1 MPTFSEHIR
10 NRANDD
16 SVALLFEDQRWTYR
30 EWVAECSARAALFE
44 RVKVDGPPH
53 IGVLL
58 DNTPEFTFWL
68 GAAALCG
75 ATIVG
80 INPTRRGPELERDI
94 TYTNCQL
101 IVSSDTYGDLLEG
114 LDLGAASPDR
124 VWNVESDIYKQKV
137 AKFEGAALPDADA
150 DQVSETTQF
159 LLLFTSGTSG
169 APKAVIC
176 SQGRIERIG
185 VILTQMC
192 TLTNED
198 VSYLSMP
205 LFHSA
210 CLFSGWAPTVIA
222 GGATAL
228 RTRFSAS
235 AFLPDVRKFGATFF
249 HYVGKPLAYVLAQ
262 PELPDD
268 GDNPL
273 TRGFGNEG
281 SEADI
286 RRFAERFNC
295 PLTDG
300 YGSTEAAVS
309 IGRVPG
315 MPAGSLGMAAPSV
328 KVLNPDTGEECPRAI
343 FDEHGRLL
351 NAVEC
356 TGEIVNT
363 EGAQLF
369 EGYWNN
375 EAAQAERV
383 RGSAYWS
390 GDLGYRD
397 EAGFFFFA
405 GRSAEWLRVDGENFA
420 GAPIERILNRMDGII
435 LSAVYGVPDVVA
447 GDQVMAALQF
457 SPGHSFDAK
466 AFGTFVGSQTD
477 LAPKWL
483 PRFVRVVEEFPMTET
498 NKVLKREMVKQQWA
512 VPQVWWRSGNEPEYV
527 VFTEEDATRLAAEF
541 ADNGRTAFLS

>member
-44 RVKVDGPPH
+44 SVKVDGPPH

-124 VWNVESDIYKQKV
+124 VWNVESDSYKQKV

-273 TRGFGNEG
+273 KRGFGNEG

-351 NAVEC
+351 NAEEC

-512 VPQVWWRSGNEPEYV
+512 VPQVWWRSGKEPEYV
-527 VFTEEDATRLAAEF
+527 LFTEEDATRLAAEF

>member
-1 MPTFSEHIR
+1 MPTFAEHIR
-10 NRANDD
+10 NRVNDD
-16 SVALLFEDQRWTYR
+16 RVALMFDDQRWTYS
-30 EWVAECSARAALFE
+30 EWVAACCARAALFE
-44 RVKVDGPPH
+44 SLRVAGPPH

-58 DNTPEFTFWL
+58 DNTPEFTMWL

-75 ATIVG
+75 ATVVG
-80 INPTRRGPELERDI
+80 INPTRRGPELERDVS
-94 TYTNCQL
+94 YTDCQL
-101 IVSSDTYGDLLEG
+101 IVTSNTFGDLLDG
-114 LDLGAASPDR
+114 LDLGVATTDR
-124 VWNVESDIYKQKV
+124 VLNVESNEYQSMV
-137 AKFEGAALPDADA
+137 EKFAGAGLPDE
-150 DQVSETTQF
+150 ETAHVTEATQF

-176 SQGRIERIG
+176 SQGRLERIG
-185 VILTQMC
+185 AIVAQMC
-192 TLTNED
+192 ALTTDD

-222 GGATAL
+222 GGATAV
-228 RTRFSAS
+228 RPRFSAS
-235 AFLPDVRKFGATFF
+235 EFLPDVRRYRATYFT
-249 HYVGKPLAYVLAQ
+249 YVGKPLAYVLAQ
-262 PELPDD
+262 PESADD
-268 GDNPL
+268 ANNPL
-273 TRGFGNEG
+273 KRGFGNEG

-315 MPAGSLGMAAPSV
+315 MPAGSIGVAAPSV
-328 KVLNPDTGEECPRAI
+328 KVLNPDTGDECPRAI
-343 FDEHGRLL
+343 FDDQGRLL
-351 NAVEC
+351 NAEAC

-375 EAAQAERV
+375 EAAQSERV
-383 RGSAYWS
+383 RGAAYWS

-420 GAPIERILNRMDGII
+420 GAPIERILHRFDHVI

-457 SPGHSFDAK
+457 APGHSFDEVG
-466 AFGTFVGSQTD
+466 FGNFIRAQTD
-477 LAPKWL
+477 LAPKWV
-483 PRFVRVVEEFPMTET
+483 PKFVRIVEDFPMTET
-498 NKVLKREMVKQQWA
+498 NKVLKRELVKQRWA
-512 VPQVWWRSGNEPEYV
+512 VPQLWWRPGKEPDYV
-527 VFTEEDATRLAAEF
+527 PFTELDAARLAAEF
-541 ADNGRTAFLS
+541 AANERSSLLD